1 MFDIALAATNGGPG
15 NATNVVNLYIYEQAF
30 RSLHFAEAAAM
41 TVIVLV
47 GTTVLTIGM
56 LWGSKR
62 LEELN

>member
-1 MFDIALAATNGGPG
+1 
-15 NATNVVNLYIYEQAF
+15 VVNLYIYEQAF

-41 TVIVLV
+41 TVIVLA
-47 GTTVLTIGM
+47 GTIVLTLGM